1 MPITMS
7 STPPVVNVQ
16 KLYPDAILPKRQKP
30 GDAAFDLYAQEDAL
44 IGGWEV
50 KAVGTGI
57 ALEIPRGKCG
67 LVTPRSGLAASRGLT
82 VLNTPGLIDPNYRGE
97 VKVLLSWVAWQVTD
111 ADPAGTP
118 SSIQINKGDRIA
130 QLLIVDYFKNDLYE
144 VQLLSKTERG
154 SDGLGST
161 GV

>member
-7 STPPVVNVQ
+7 STPATVNVQ
-16 KLYPDAILPKRQKP
+16 KLYPDSILPKRSKP

-44 IGGWEV
+44 IFGWQV
-50 KAVGTGI
+50 VAVGTGI

-97 VKVLLSWVAWQVTD
+97 VKVLLSWVAWQEAVV
-111 ADPAGTP
+111 DPAP
-118 SSIQINKGDRIA
+118 ADASIQINKGDRIA
-130 QLLIVDYFKNDLYE
+130 QLLIVDYFSGGLFE
-144 VQLLSKTERG
+144 VTTLSKTERG